1 MSERTKQD
9 LLHTPEGVWD
19 HYGRDWAEYN
29 FTEKVIGE
37 TLRSYGYEGIRTPSF
52 EYFDV
57 FSKEI
62 GTTPSRELYKFF
74 DREGDTIALRPDFT
88 PGVARCTAKYY
99 MDETKP
105 LRFRYEGSAF
115 INNSSLQGR
124 LKEMRQT
131 GAELMNDAS
140 VYADAEM
147 IAMLVQALRS
157 TGLSEFLISVG
168 NVEYF
173 KGICEAVSL
182 DEETE
187 ETLRDHISGKNFFA
201 AEDLLRSRG
210 VDKRYQDLFLSITS
224 IMKDA
229 GELSRAAS
237 EAPNERSAKALL
249 RLLDVLHVL
258 KAYGADPYVSI
269 DLSLLSR
276 YHYYTGI
283 IFKGYTYGVGDVIA
297 SGGRYDQLLS
307 YFGKKAPAV
316 GFMIPLDTLM
326 EALRAQKIQVP
337 AEPEPETLYYTE
349 ENFEEVLQEAKRR
362 RDAGSSI
369 ALQKKE

>member
-187 ETLRDHISGKNFFA
+187 ETLRDYISGKNFFA

-229 GELSRAAS
+229 GELSRAAG
-237 EAPNERSAKALL
+237 EAPNERSARALL

-258 KAYGADPYVSI
+258 KAYGADRYVSI

-307 YFGKKAPAV
+307 CFGKKAPAV

>member
-187 ETLRDHISGKNFFA
+187 ETLRDYISGKNFFA

-229 GELSRAAS
+229 GELSRAAG
-237 EAPNERSAKALL
+237 EAPNERSARALL

-258 KAYGADPYVSI
+258 KAYGADRYVSI

>member
-187 ETLRDHISGKNFFA
+187 ETLRDYISGKNFFA

-229 GELSRAAS
+229 GELSRAAG
-237 EAPNERSAKALL
+237 EAPNERSARALL

-258 KAYGADPYVSI
+258 KAYGADRYVSI

-283 IFKGYTYGVGDVIA
+283 IFKGYTYGVGDAIA

-307 YFGKKAPAV
+307 CFGKKAPAV

>member
-1 MSERTKQD
+1 MSKRTKQD

-29 FTEKVIGE
+29 YTEKVIGE
-37 TLRSYGYEGIRTPSF
+37 TLRNYGYEGIRTPSF

-187 ETLRDHISGKNFFA
+187 ETLRDYISGKNFFA
-201 AEDLLRSRG
+201 AEDLLRSRD

-229 GELSRAAS
+229 GELSRAAG
-237 EAPNERSAKALL
+237 EAPNERSARALL

-258 KAYGADPYVSI
+258 KAYGADRYVSI

-283 IFKGYTYGVGDVIA
+283 IFKGYTYGVGDAIA

-307 YFGKKAPAV
+307 CFGKKAPAV

>member
-187 ETLRDHISGKNFFA
+187 ETLRDYISGKNFFA

-229 GELSRAAS
+229 GELSRAAG
-237 EAPNERSAKALL
+237 EAPNERSARALL

-258 KAYGADPYVSI
+258 KAYGADRYVSI

-307 YFGKKAPAV
+307 CFGKKAPAV

-369 ALQKKE
+369 ALQKRE

>member
-187 ETLRDHISGKNFFA
+187 ETLRDYISGKNFFA

-229 GELSRAAS
+229 GELSRAAG
-237 EAPNERSAKALL
+237 EAPNERSARALL

-258 KAYGADPYVSI
+258 KAYGADRYVSI

-283 IFKGYTYGVGDVIA
+283 IFKGYTYGVGDAIA

-307 YFGKKAPAV
+307 CFGKKAPAV

-369 ALQKKE
+369 ALQKRE

>member
-187 ETLRDHISGKNFFA
+187 ETLRDYISGKNFFA

-258 KAYGADPYVSI
+258 KAYGADRYVSI

-316 GFMIPLDTLM
+316 GFMIPLDILM

-369 ALQKKE
+369 ALQKRE

>member
-187 ETLRDHISGKNFFA
+187 ETLRDYISGKNFFA

-258 KAYGADPYVSI
+258 KAYGADRYVSI

-316 GFMIPLDTLM
+316 GFMIPLDILM

>member
-187 ETLRDHISGKNFFA
+187 ETLRDYISGKNFFA
-201 AEDLLRSRG
+201 AEDLLRSRD

-229 GELSRAAS
+229 GELSRAAG
-237 EAPNERSAKALL
+237 EAPNERSARALL

-258 KAYGADPYVSI
+258 KAYGADRYVSI

-307 YFGKKAPAV
+307 CFGKKAPAV

>member
-19 HYGRDWAEYN
+19 HYGRDWAEYA
-29 FTEKVIGE
+29 FAEKSIGE
-37 TLRSYGYEGIRTPSF
+37 TMRHYGYEGIRTPSF

-147 IAMLVQALRS
+147 IAMLVQALQS

-173 KGICEAVSL
+173 KGICEAASL

-187 ETLRDHISGKNFFA
+187 EILRDYISGKNFFA

-224 IMKDA
+224 IIKDA
-229 GELSRAAS
+229 GELSRAAN
-237 EAPNERSAKALL
+237 EAPNERSAKALS

-258 KAYGADPYVSI
+258 KAYGADRYVSI

-307 YFGKKAPAV
+307 CFGKKAPAV

-326 EALRAQKIQVP
+326 EALRARKIQVP
-337 AEPEPETLYYTE
+337 AEPEPATLYYTE

-362 RDAGSSI
+362 RASGESI

>member
-157 TGLSEFLISVG
+157 TGLSKFLISVG

-187 ETLRDHISGKNFFA
+187 ETLRDYISGKNFFA

-224 IMKDA
+224 IMEDA

-237 EAPNERSAKALL
+237 EAPNERSARALL

-258 KAYGADPYVSI
+258 KAYGADRYVSI

>member
-187 ETLRDHISGKNFFA
+187 ETLRDYISGKNFFA
-201 AEDLLRSRG
+201 AEALLRSRG

-224 IMKDA
+224 IMEDA

-237 EAPNERSAKALL
+237 EAPNERSARALL

-258 KAYGADPYVSI
+258 KAYGADRYVSI

>member
-187 ETLRDHISGKNFFA
+187 ETLRDYISGKNFFA

-229 GELSRAAS
+229 GELSRAAG

-258 KAYGADPYVSI
+258 KAYGADRYVSI

-316 GFMIPLDTLM
+316 GFMIPLDILM

-369 ALQKKE
+369 ALQKRE

>member
-1 MSERTKQD
+1 MSKRTKQD

-187 ETLRDHISGKNFFA
+187 ETLRDYISGKNFFA
-201 AEDLLRSRG
+201 AEDLLRSRD

-258 KAYGADPYVSI
+258 KAYGADRYVSI

-283 IFKGYTYGVGDVIA
+283 IFKGYTYGVGDAIA

-307 YFGKKAPAV
+307 CFGKKAPAV

-369 ALQKKE
+369 ALQKRE

>member
-187 ETLRDHISGKNFFA
+187 ETLRDYISGKNFFA
-201 AEDLLRSRG
+201 AEDLLRSR
-210 VDKRYQDLFLSITS
+210 
-224 IMKDA
+224 
-229 GELSRAAS
+229 
-237 EAPNERSAKALL
+237 
-249 RLLDVLHVL
+249 
-258 KAYGADPYVSI
+258 VS
-269 DLSLLSR
+269 
-276 YHYYTGI
+276 
-283 IFKGYTYGVGDVIA
+283 VPP
-297 SGGRYDQLLS
+297 GR
-307 YFGKKAPAV
+307 F
-316 GFMIPLDTLM
+316 
-326 EALRAQKIQVP
+326 
-337 AEPEPETLYYTE
+337 
-349 ENFEEVLQEAKRR
+349 
-362 RDAGSSI
+362 
-369 ALQKKE
+369 